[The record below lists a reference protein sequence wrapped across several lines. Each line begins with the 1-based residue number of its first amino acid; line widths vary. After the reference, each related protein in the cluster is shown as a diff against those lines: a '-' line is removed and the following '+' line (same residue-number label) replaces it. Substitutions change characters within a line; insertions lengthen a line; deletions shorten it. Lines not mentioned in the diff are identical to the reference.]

1 MKRLLALMAAGS
13 AGVLGYRRTTT
24 REVTPS
30 LDAEQVDVGFG
41 EHTIATYRRG
51 SGAPI
56 VLIHSVNAAA
66 SAAEMRPLFDRLP
79 ADRRVVALDLLGYGR
94 SSRPAERH
102 TPESMAGGIEAVLE
116 DLGEPCDVVA
126 LSLGCEFATRVA
138 TNRPEAIRSLT
149 LISPTGMQ
157 SDQGRSLQVPSLGS
171 LIRSPIAGELLYA
184 ALASKPSIGYF
195 LGKSFRGPV
204 DPGMKADAHQTSRHR
219 NARFAPASFLE
230 GVLFTPHAVE
240 ALYERVSQPVLVI
253 ADEDPYTDF
262 GALDGLLARRDSWQ
276 WFRLAPHRGLPQ
288 FEQPDA
294 TAAVIESFHGSVT
307 EETHRTSR

>member
-1 MKRLLALMAAGS
+1 MKRVLAVIAAGA
-13 AGVLGYRRTTT
+13 AGVVGYRRTTT
-24 REVTPS
+24 TEVAPS
-30 LDAEQVDVGFG
+30 LDAEQVGVPFG
-41 EHTIATYRRG
+41 DHTIATYRRG

-56 VLIHSVNAAA
+56 VLVHSVNAAA

-102 TPESMAGGIEAVLE
+102 TPESMSGGIEAVLE
-116 DLGEPCDVVA
+116 DLGEPCDIVA
-126 LSLGCEFATRVA
+126 LSLGCEFAARVA
-138 TNRPEAIRSLT
+138 IDRPDLVRSLT
-149 LISPTGMQ
+149 LISPTGMR
-157 SDQGRSLQVPSLGS
+157 SDQDRSFQVPALGA

-262 GALDGLLARRDSWQ
+262 GALDCLLARHHSWQ
-276 WFRLAPHRGLPQ
+276 WYRLSPHRGLPQ

-294 TAAVIESFHGSVT
+294 TAAVIETFHRSPVEPT
-307 EETHRTSR
+307 V